1 MVLISYVIS
10 LAIALVIGRQTELEA
25 ADWEHA
31 LLDLMN
37 ERGHPDLRQLYIYT
51 ARTYVHTQYREII
64 IICWSFNLITCT
76 TWTG

>member
-1 MVLISYVIS
+1 MVVITKVVS
-10 LAIALVIGRQTELEA
+10 LAIALVTGWQTELEA

-51 ARTYVHTQYREII
+51 ARTYVHTQYTVK
-64 IICWSFNLITCT
+64 SVLFVGHLI
-76 TWTG
+76 